1 MKTRSKVVIIII
13 SVALI
18 AGFFLPIW
26 AISLEAPQY
35 PEGLGMN
42 IWINKITGD
51 LNTINGLNHY
61 IGMRR
66 IEPNS
71 IKELNYMPYMLGFL
85 AITGIITG
93 LLGRKKILTAWVIIF
108 VALGIAGGID
118 FYKWEYDYGHNLN
131 PEAAIKIPGM
141 SYQPPLLGSE
151 QLLNFTATSLPDAG
165 GVFVIASGL
174 IGLGVLTLETFFNK
188 TRKTNV
194 PKHV

>member
-1 MKTRSKVVIIII
+1 MKTRSKVVIVII
-13 SVALI
+13 SLALVV
-18 AGFFLPIW
+18 GFFLPIW

-61 IGMRR
+61 IGMKR

-71 IKELNYMPYMLGFL
+71 INELSYMPYILGFL

-93 LLGRKKILTAWVIIF
+93 LLGRKKLLTAWVVIF

-141 SYQPPLLGSE
+141 SYQPPLLGTE

-188 TRKTNV
+188 RRKTNV
-194 PKHV
+194 PKHA

>member
-1 MKTRSKVVIIII
+1 MKTRSKIVIIIV
-13 SVALI
+13 SAALVV
-18 AGFFLPIW
+18 GFFLPIW
-26 AISLEAPQY
+26 GISLEAPQY
-35 PEGLGMN
+35 PEGLGMS

-61 IGMRR
+61 IGMKR
-66 IEPNS
+66 IEPDS
-71 IKELNYMPYMLGFL
+71 INELKLMPYILGFL

-93 LLGRKKILTAWVIIF
+93 LLGKKKLLTVWVIIF
-108 VALGIAGGID
+108 VVLGVAGGID

-141 SYQPPLLGSE
+141 SYQPPLLGTE
-151 QLLNFTATSLPDAG
+151 QLLNFTATSLPDTG
-165 GVFVIASGL
+165 GVFVIASGI

>member
-188 TRKTNV
+188 TRKQNV

>member
-1 MKTRSKVVIIII
+1 MKTRSKVVIVII
-13 SVALI
+13 SAALI
-18 AGFFLPIW
+18 VGFFLPIW
-26 AISLEAPQY
+26 GISLEAPQY
-35 PEGLGMN
+35 PEGLGMS

-61 IGMRR
+61 IGMKR
-66 IEPNS
+66 IEPDS
-71 IKELNYMPYMLGFL
+71 INELTYMPYILGFL

-93 LLGRKKILTAWVIIF
+93 LLGKKKLLTAWVIIF
-108 VALGIAGGID
+108 VILGIAGGID

-141 SYQPPLLGSE
+141 SYQPPLLGTE
-151 QLLNFTATSLPDAG
+151 QLLNFTATSQPDVG
-165 GVFVIASGL
+165 GIFVIASG
-174 IGLGVLTLETFFNK
+174 IMGLGVLTLESLFNK

>member
-1 MKTRSKVVIIII
+1 MKTRSKVVIVIVSI
-13 SVALI
+13 ALVV
-18 AGFFLPIW
+18 GFFLPIW

-61 IGMRR
+61 IGMQR
-66 IEPNS
+66 IEPGS
-71 IKELNYMPYMLGFL
+71 INELKYMPYLLGFL
-85 AITGIITG
+85 AVTGIFTG
-93 LLGRKKILTAWVIIF
+93 LAGRKKILTAWVIIF

-151 QLLNFTATSLPDAG
+151 QLLNFTATSLPDIG

-174 IGLGVLTLETFFNK
+174 IGLGVLTLETLFNK
-188 TRKTNV
+188 TQKANV